1 MNTATAENKPV
12 IFAFGDP
19 EPVLSGRGI
28 LDYIECL
35 RISKWY
41 EPPLPLDG
49 LARAARAA
57 VHHASGLSLKQ
68 NMITARFIPHPVL
81 SRADFARFVQDFLVF
96 GNGYLERRRNRLGE
110 TLKLSCPLAKYVR
123 RGTDLETYFYVPQ
136 WGVEHPFPR
145 GEIFHLI
152 EPDFNQ
158 DIYGLPQ
165 YLPALNSALLNEAAT
180 LFRRRYYANGSHAGF
195 ILYLN
200 DATQSEADI
209 EALREALKS
218 SKGPGNFRNLF
229 VYAPN
234 GKKDGLQLIPVSE
247 VAAKDEF
254 LNIKN
259 VTRDD
264 QLAAH
269 RIPPQLLGI
278 IPENGS
284 GFGDV
289 TCAAYIFH
297 LNEIAPILATLE
309 SVNDWLGEAVVRFS
323 PYPLEIPKEKPLVK

>member
-1 MNTATAENKPV
+1 MTSTSHATV
-12 IFAFGDP
+12 FTFGDP

-28 LDYIECL
+28 LDYIEAL
-35 RISKWY
+35 RMGKWY
-41 EPPLPLDG
+41 EPPIPLDG

-57 VHHASGLSLKQ
+57 VHHASGINLKL
-68 NMITARFIPHPVL
+68 NMITARLLPNPVL
-81 SRADFARFVQDFLVF
+81 SSMDFARFVQDFLVF
-96 GNGYLERRRNRLGE
+96 GNAYLERKKNVLGK
-110 TLKLSCPLAKYVR
+110 TMALSAPLAKYVR
-123 RGTDLETYFYVPQ
+123 RGVEPGQYFYMPQ
-136 WGVEHPFPR
+136 WGVEHEFPK
-145 GEIFHLI
+145 GEVFHLM
-152 EPDFNQ
+152 EADVNQ
-158 DIYGLPQ
+158 DVYGLPG

-195 ILYLN
+195 ILYLT
-200 DATQSEADI
+200 DATQSTQDI
-209 EALREALKS
+209 DDLREALKN

-229 VYAPN
+229 IYAPN
-234 GKKDGLQLIPVSE
+234 GNKDGLKLIPVSE

-278 IPENGS
+278 IPENAA

-289 TCAAYIFH
+289 EKAAWIFF
-297 LNEIAPILATLE
+297 LNEIQPLLSRLTAINEWA
-309 SVNDWLGEAVVRFS
+309 GAMVVAFS
-323 PYPLEIPKEKPLVK
+323 PYPVKPKEKPPKKD